1 MKRKVRVTTALTV
14 GFDPTLESAKLPKP
28 SAEAM
33 YACRAWW
40 PYSPVMRESMA
51 RVLDQFAA
59 EARKELYESLD
70 HLAAS
75 VAEMAGRGIRLSVDV
90 ERAIDAAGA
99 AMKKAR
105 GETP

>member
-1 MKRKVRVTTALTV
+1 MSKPKWKAWKYVDGDGIQGADGKLVALLAGRTYPH
-14 GFDPTLESAKLPKP
+14 DE
-28 SAEAM
+28 
-33 YACRAWW
+33 
-40 PYSPVMRESMA
+40 
-51 RVLDQFAA
+51 QFGCLIAA
-59 EARKELYESLD
+59 APELYESLD

>member
-1 MKRKVRVTTALTV
+1 MSKPKWTPWKYV
-14 GFDPTLESAKLPKP
+14 GGGQIQGADGKQV
-28 SAEAM
+28 
-33 YACRAWW
+33 AWLAGRTQ
-40 PYSPVMRESMA
+40 PHDE
-51 RVLDQFAA
+51 QFGCLIAA
-59 EARKELYESLD
+59 APELYESLD

-75 VAEMAGRGIRLSVDV
+75 VAEVAGRGIRLSVDV